1 MAQHLD
7 RTGSLFSE
15 SSTSPSMLHRL
26 GIATSPNNHNPESPN
41 AEDHKLL
48 DQLIMLPEDVE
59 AMVQD
64 QVSFVVTAVV
74 SLARKTLIHT
84 RRHLIS
90 WPFSQSWR
98 VRRACIAIVCH
109 RL

>member
-1 MAQHLD
+1 MH
-7 RTGSLFSE
+7 
-15 SSTSPSMLHRL
+15 HRL
-26 GIATSPNNHNPESPN
+26 GITTSPNNHNLESPI
-41 AEDHKLL
+41 AEHHNFL
-48 DQLIMLPEDVE
+48 DQLTMLPEDVE

-64 QVSFVVTAVV
+64 QVSFAVTAVV
-74 SLARKTLIHT
+74 SLPRKALMYT

-90 WPFSQSWR
+90 GPCSQSWR

>member
-1 MAQHLD
+1 
-7 RTGSLFSE
+7 
-15 SSTSPSMLHRL
+15 MLHRL
-26 GIATSPNNHNPESPN
+26 GITTSPNNNTLESPI

-48 DQLIMLPEDVE
+48 DQLTMLPEDVE
-59 AMVQD
+59 ATVQD
-64 QVSFVVTAVV
+64 QVSFVVNVVV
-74 SLARKTLIHT
+74 SLARKTLMCT

-90 WPFSQSWR
+90 GPCSQSWR